1 MTIQLLK
8 LYLELGYL
16 PMYKQ
21 WTYTKK
27 WWFFVEKMMKAYF
40 KAVILLIKS
49 YENILKF
56 NFLMGESGGGAA
68 GIRHIDCLG
77 KYFEAVIY
85 RCKKQWRVY

>member
-1 MTIQLLK
+1 MK
-8 LYLELGYL
+8 
-16 PMYKQ
+16 
-21 WTYTKK
+21 
-27 WWFFVEKMMKAYF
+27 KMMKAYF
-40 KAVILLIKS
+40 KAVILSIKS
-49 YENILKF
+49 YENIVKF